1 MVVSMGLQVVIKA
14 PILAVWAIVKITSTN
29 WQGSAVTAAAVV
41 LMVALM
47 LFILLAVF
55 PKFRKVQKLTDN
67 LNAVTRENLTGVR
80 VVRAYN
86 AERIPGKEVCG
97 RKI

>member
-1 MVVSMGLQVVIKA
+1 M
-14 PILAVWAIVKITSTN
+14 
-29 WQGSAVTAAAVV
+29 TAAAVV

-86 AERIPGKEVCG
+86 AEEYQEKNSRRRISS
-97 RKI
+97 